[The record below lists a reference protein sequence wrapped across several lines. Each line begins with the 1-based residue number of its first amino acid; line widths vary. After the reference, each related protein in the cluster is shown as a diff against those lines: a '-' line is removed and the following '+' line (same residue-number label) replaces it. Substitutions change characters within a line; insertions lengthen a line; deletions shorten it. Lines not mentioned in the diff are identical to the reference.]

1 LQFRNHHFGT
11 VRFATYNS
19 NYKFNYMKFYNRESE
34 IARLSDIQQRSL
46 QSAQMTVVTGRRR
59 IGKTQ
64 LLLKA
69 TESTP
74 TLYFFVARKA
84 ESFLCQ
90 DFQQEIADKLGE
102 PVLGESTSFSKLFE
116 YIMKLSTKKSFN
128 LIIDEFQEFFN
139 VAPSVYSDMQHY
151 WDIYKDQSN
160 LNLMVSGSINSLMYK
175 IFQNA
180 KEPLFGRA
188 TAMMRLLPFSTTVL
202 KEILYDYN
210 KNYTPD
216 DLLALYTFTGGVAK
230 YVQLLM
236 DNGATTL
243 ETMLDYIVN
252 EDSTFINEG
261 KNILIEEF
269 GKEYAVYFSILSCI
283 ARGENT
289 RSKIEAVV
297 NREIGGYLTRLE
309 QDYGLISKNTP
320 IFSKVE
326 TKNVRYVL
334 EDNFLS
340 FWFRFIYKYSYIIEI
355 GGYNQ
360 LKSIISRDYST
371 FSGKMLERYFKT
383 KFIEQN
389 KFTRLGGYW
398 DRKGENEIDLLAI
411 DEINN
416 EAEIIEIKRNAD
428 NISINA
434 LKSKFGAFEKATGEL
449 KGFEI
454 QILGLSMNNM

>member
-1 LQFRNHHFGT
+1 
-11 VRFATYNS
+11 
-19 NYKFNYMKFYNRESE
+19 MKFYNRELE
-34 IARLSDIQQRSL
+34 IARLNEIQQRSL
-46 QSAQMTVVTGRRR
+46 QSAQLTVVTGRRR

-69 TESTP
+69 TENMP

-90 DFQQEIADKLGE
+90 DFQQEIVEKLGE
-102 PVLGESTSFSKLFE
+102 TPLGESGSFATLFE

-128 LIIDEFQEFFN
+128 LIIDEFQEFYN

-151 WDIYKDQSN
+151 WDIYKDPST
-160 LNLMVSGSINSLMYK
+160 LNLMVSGSISSLMYN

-188 TAMMRLLPFSTTVL
+188 TAMMRLVPFSTPVL

-210 KNYTPD
+210 QHYTPE
-216 DLLALYTFTGGVAK
+216 DLLALFTFTGGVAK

-289 RSKIEAVV
+289 RAKIEAVV
-297 NREIGGYLTRLE
+297 DREIGGYLTKLE
-309 QDYGLISKNTP
+309 NGYGIISKNIP
-320 IFSKVE
+320 LYSKVE
-326 TKNVRYVL
+326 TKNVRYGI

-355 GGYNQ
+355 GGYTQ
-360 LKSIISRDYST
+360 LKTIISRDYST

-383 KFIEQN
+383 KYMEQN
-389 KFTRLGGYW
+389 MYTRLGGYW
-398 DRKGENEIDLLAI
+398 DRKGETEIDLIAI

-416 EAEIIEIKRNAD
+416 TAEIIEIKRNAD
-428 NISINA
+428 KIN
-434 LKSKFGAFEKATGEL
+434 LKTLNSKFDSFEKATGEL
-449 KGFEI
+449 KKYKI
-454 QILGLSMNNM
+454 HIVGLSMDDM

>member
-1 LQFRNHHFGT
+1 
-11 VRFATYNS
+11 
-19 NYKFNYMKFYNRESE
+19 MKFYNRELE
-34 IARLSDIQQRSL
+34 IARLSEIQERSL
-46 QSAQMTVVTGRRR
+46 QSAQLTVVTGRRR

-69 TESTP
+69 TENIP

-90 DFQQEIADKLGE
+90 DFQQEIAEKLGE
-102 PVLGESTSFSKLFE
+102 PLLGDSGSFSKLFE

-128 LIIDEFQEFFN
+128 LIIDEFQEFYN

-151 WDIYKDQSN
+151 WDIYKDRST

-188 TAMMRLLPFSTTVL
+188 TALMRLVPFSTPVL
-202 KEILYDYN
+202 KEILHDYN
-210 KNYTPD
+210 KNYTPE
-216 DLLALYTFTGGVAK
+216 DLLALFTFTGGVAK

-243 ETMLDYIVN
+243 ESMLDYIVN

-297 NREIGGYLTRLE
+297 NREIGGYLTKLE
-309 QDYGLISKNTP
+309 QAYGIISKNIP
-320 IFSKVE
+320 LYSKVE
-326 TKNVRYVL
+326 TKNVRYVI

-360 LKSIISRDYST
+360 LKTIISRDYST

-383 KFIEQN
+383 KYMEQN
-389 KFTRLGGYW
+389 KYTRLGGYW
-398 DRKGENEIDLLAI
+398 DRKGETEIDLIAI

-416 EAEIIEIKRNAD
+416 IAEIIEIKRNAD
-428 NISINA
+428 KIN
-434 LKSKFGAFEKATGEL
+434 LNTLTSKYDTFEKATGEL
-449 KGFEI
+449 KKYKI
-454 QILGLSMNNM
+454 DILGLSMNDM